1 MGLEPIFSNDQE
13 LAEAATELAAVE
25 PRFGHAIEI
34 AGTPALEAREG
45 GFAALMRAVVG
56 QQVSAAA
63 ARAIWKRLDDAG
75 LHDAARVA
83 ASDAE
88 TLRSFGLSRQKVGY
102 LLGIA
107 RANLDYAAL
116 TEVSN
121 DEAIARLTALPG
133 IGRWTAE
140 IYAIFALRRTDV
152 MAAGDLALQE
162 STRLLFG
169 LDARPSEAALR
180 RQATAW
186 APWRSVAARLLWR
199 SYRVLRGGNA
209 Q

>member
-75 LHDAARVA
+75 LLDAARVA
-83 ASDAE
+83 ACDAE

>member
-1 MGLEPIFSNDQE
+1 VGLEPIFSNDQE

>member
-1 MGLEPIFSNDQE
+1 VGLEPIFSNDQE

-75 LHDAARVA
+75 LHDAARLA